1 MNEQLKTIIEQYDPN
16 LALDFIDVYV
26 KRAGS
31 EHHWPTFNVA
41 DIAIC
46 VGVGLMAFA
55 TVLSAPAAPEPDA
68 RGLNWWAL
76 LAGGTAL
83 ALIGVPLELV
93 LEAPGGL
100 LTAIGGGLAI
110 VGVVFGYP

>member
-1 MNEQLKTIIEQYDPN
+1 VRRTQLQALLVIGGLGAALAVVQLLGLAGGLVG
-16 LALDFIDVYV
+16 LALMI
-26 KRAGS
+26 
-31 EHHWPTFNVA
+31 
-41 DIAIC
+41 
-46 VGVGLMAFA
+46 FA
-55 TVLSAPAAPEPDA
+55 TVLSAPAAPEPGS

-83 ALIGVPLELV
+83 VLIGVPLGLL

-110 VGVVFGYP
+110 VGVAFGYPSAT

>member
-1 MNEQLKTIIEQYDPN
+1 MTRTQLQALLVIGAIGAG
-16 LALDFIDVYV
+16 LALIQLLGL
-26 KRAGS
+26 AGGL
-31 EHHWPTFNVA
+31 
-41 DIAIC
+41 

-55 TVLSAPAAPEPDA
+55 TILSAPAAPEPGA

-83 ALIGVPLELV
+83 ALIGVPLGLV

-100 LTAIGGGLAI
+100 LTAIGGGMAI
-110 VGVVFGYP
+110 VGVVFGYPST

>member
-1 MNEQLKTIIEQYDPN
+1 MTRTQLQALLVIGATGAG
-16 LALDFIDVYV
+16 LALIQLLGL
-26 KRAGS
+26 AGGL
-31 EHHWPTFNVA
+31 
-41 DIAIC
+41 
-46 VGVGLMAFA
+46 VGVGLMAFS
-55 TVLSAPAAPEPDA
+55 TILSAPAAPEPGA

-110 VGVVFGYP
+110 VGVVFGYPT

>member
-1 MNEQLKTIIEQYDPN
+1 MRKTQLQALLAIGGIGAA
-16 LALDFIDVYV
+16 LALIQLLGI
-26 KRAGS
+26 AGGL
-31 EHHWPTFNVA
+31 
-41 DIAIC
+41 
-46 VGVGLMAFA
+46 VGVGLMAFS
-55 TVLSAPAAPEPDA
+55 TILTAPAAPEPGT

-83 ALIGVPLELV
+83 ALLGVPLSLL

-110 VGVVFGYP
+110 VGVAFGYPAS

>member
-1 MNEQLKTIIEQYDPN
+1 MTRTQLQALLVIGAIGAG
-16 LALDFIDVYV
+16 LALIQLLGL
-26 KRAGS
+26 AGGL
-31 EHHWPTFNVA
+31 
-41 DIAIC
+41 

-55 TVLSAPAAPEPDA
+55 TILSAPAAPEPGA

-83 ALIGVPLELV
+83 ALIGVPLSLV

-100 LTAIGGGLAI
+100 LTAIGGGMAI
-110 VGVVFGYP
+110 VGVVFGYPST